1 MKMKKILVLA
11 IAALPLFAFAQ
22 DKKETV
28 QKSDAK
34 TTEKP
39 VLTNP
44 ENIFIELV
52 VTQGPVGSI
61 IKADVGR
68 ESITTLS
75 DKELVKQLG
84 ELRTTSFSNMPDALN
99 FLASIGFKYQNSYIV
114 YDKDGKAETHLVF
127 EKRINKKPAGDGTSK
142 PARPERPAVDTK
154 GEGKPTD
161 TKPTEKKPAPK
172 PVEKK

>member
-52 VTQGPVGSI
+52 VTQGPVGSV

-68 ESITTLS
+68 ESI
-75 DKELVKQLG
+75 
-84 ELRTTSFSNMPDALN
+84 
-99 FLASIGFKYQNSYIV
+99 
-114 YDKDGKAETHLVF
+114 
-127 EKRINKKPAGDGTSK
+127 
-142 PARPERPAVDTK
+142 
-154 GEGKPTD
+154 
-161 TKPTEKKPAPK
+161 
-172 PVEKK
+172 

>member
-1 MKMKKILVLA
+1 MKKILVLA

-28 QKSDAK
+28 QGSEVKPS
-34 TTEKP
+34 EKP
-39 VLTNP
+39 VLSNP

-52 VTQGPVGSI
+52 VTQGPVGSV

-68 ESITTLS
+68 ESIASLS

-99 FLASIGFKYQNSYIV
+99 FLAGIGFKFQNSYII
-114 YDKDGKAETHLVF
+114 YDKDGKPETHLVF
-127 EKRINKKPAGDGTSK
+127 EKRINKKPAGDGAAK
-142 PARPERPAVDTK
+142 PARPERPAAETK
-154 GEGKPTD
+154 GDAKPSD

>member
-1 MKMKKILVLA
+1 MKKIIVLA

-28 QKSDAK
+28 QGSDAK

-39 VLTNP
+39 VLSNP

-52 VTQGPVGSI
+52 ITQGPVGSV

-68 ESITTLS
+68 ETLAGLS

-84 ELRTTSFSNMPDALN
+84 ELRTTPFSNMPDALN

-127 EKRINKKPAGDGTSK
+127 EKRINKKPAGDGSTK

-154 GEGKPTD
+154 GESKPSD

-172 PVEKK
+172 PTEKK